1 MQILST
7 GLVLTRELGKPIVLE
22 QEGSKMTASIQGE
35 KEVEVRGLPVLICQV
50 SSVQE
55 KRANPSDSD

>member
-35 KEVEVRGLPVLICQV
+35 KEVEVRGLTVFDLPGVIRTR
-50 SSVQE
+50 E
-55 KRANPSDSD
+55 KGKGQ